1 VEKEALILAL
11 NHPRGQRSR
20 PEKQQFLLF
29 HGPQMEFEH
38 EHLALQPSLN
48 SLELNSHI
56 ADLGERHLYLL
67 ESWQQAKHQQLGLK
81 ALERAAP

>member
-1 VEKEALILAL
+1 
-11 NHPRGQRSR
+11 
-20 PEKQQFLLF
+20 
-29 HGPQMEFEH
+29 MEFEH

-56 ADLGERHLYLL
+56 ADLDERHLYLL

>member
-1 VEKEALILAL
+1 
-11 NHPRGQRSR
+11 
-20 PEKQQFLLF
+20 
-29 HGPQMEFEH
+29 MEFEH
-38 EHLALQPSLN
+38 EHLALQSSLN

-56 ADLGERHLYLL
+56 ADLGERRQYLL